1 MNLTRRNILKA
12 LGIGAA
18 VSVSGVSI
26 AKEPATTTWDDVQA
40 AGKLMDSQAV
50 PRVRGKGITY
60 DGNSS
65 AWINGVEYKPGDV
78 VMASVGGKWRVVI

>member
-26 AKEPATTTWDDVQA
+26 AKEPSKEQQA
-40 AGKLMDSQAV
+40 ITALNGILKSWSPSVNYTVGAKEYMIGSDGKRYQAV
-50 PRVRGKGITY
+50 
-60 DGNSS
+60 
-65 AWINGVEYKPGDV
+65 AENGMYTISRLSNV
-78 VMASVGGKWRVVI
+78 